1 MRWILRGEST
11 DVKISQLTIYP
22 VKSCKGIDVQTAV
35 VTETGLAFDRA
46 FCVIDKDGEFISQRT
61 VPELALIETEFRGGF
76 DDDDDDENVTLERLM
91 TLRGRNIGGGG
102 RKGEIGFKESKLCRR
117 VRNTIVSAKRGRI
130 GRSGVCCVGLLRR
143 PRGREDA
150 GNEWISRAIRVPGAK
165 IVRWIGSGGIP
176 ERFNKNVSTSD
187 RNSRPARPLDERYA
201 KNGGETA
208 FSDGYPVLLA
218 HAASLNDLQKRVLMG
233 KDLFNLAGSEVKM
246 NRFRPN
252 VVVSGGKEWVEDT
265 WLKIETSA
273 GKKNGS
279 EGGDGGVGVGGG
291 AGGGME
297 EEQVTWDLVKPCSR
311 CTIPDINQ
319 ETGIFDKNREVSRA
333 LQKFRS
339 GTVLNSQTKTW
350 ANEVFRV
357 ERGTEQNWFHAL
369 RRRYRDHER
378 AQTNWCWFHVID
390 ECYNRFCYAKN
401 KSIGFVK
408 IKRCMLFVYIK
419 SEDTGKLLRHQTPFF
434 LSFFLS
440 FFTRVFARVKDDAHI
455 LHSQDIRFRAHISN
469 TRCDHFWQL

>member
-1 MRWILRGEST
+1 MSSTRETTTRESAILRGEST

-76 DDDDDDENVTLERLM
+76 DDDENVTLERLM
-91 TLRGRNIGGGG
+91 TRE
-102 RKGEIGFKESKLCRR
+102 GEISEEEDEKARLVLRSPNCAEECEIPLLARKED
-117 VRNTIVSAKRGRI
+117 VSGEVECAVWDYC
-130 GRSGVCCVGLLRR
+130 GVHVAERD
-143 PRGREDA
+143 EV
-150 GNEWISRAIRVPGAK
+150 NEWISRAIRVPGAK

-265 WLKIETSA
+265 WLKIEMSG

-279 EGGDGGVGVGGG
+279 EGGDGGVGVGVGD
-291 AGGGME
+291 GGGME

-350 ANEVFRV
+350 ANEVFFGWNAV
-357 ERGTEQNWFHAL
+357 PNKIGSTLSVGDIVTAKEL
-369 RRRYRDHER
+369 RP
-378 AQTNWCWFHVID
+378 TGV
-390 ECYNRFCYAKN
+390 
-401 KSIGFVK
+401 GF
-408 IKRCMLFVYIK
+408 M
-419 SEDTGKLLRHQTPFF
+419 
-434 LSFFLS
+434 
-440 FFTRVFARVKDDAHI
+440 
-455 LHSQDIRFRAHISN
+455 
-469 TRCDHFWQL
+469 